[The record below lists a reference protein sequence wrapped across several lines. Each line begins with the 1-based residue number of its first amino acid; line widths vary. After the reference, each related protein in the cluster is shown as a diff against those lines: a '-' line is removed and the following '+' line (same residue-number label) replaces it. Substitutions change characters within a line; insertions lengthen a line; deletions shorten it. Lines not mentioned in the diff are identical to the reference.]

1 VVAEG
6 VEDDATYKMLR
17 TLDCDYAHGY
27 FISPALPAEKLQE
40 WLRTSPWGQPAQ
52 NLPHRVGART

>member
-1 VVAEG
+1 
-6 VEDDATYKMLR
+6 MLR
-17 TLDCDYAHGY
+17 TLDCDYAQGY